1 MHFRQ
6 NVSAFFYIFEIPG
19 LNTLFNCGKTMILFE
34 AKEVTKRFAT
44 QTALD
49 RVSIS
54 VPEQSIYGL
63 LGPNGAGKTTLIRII
78 NQITAP
84 DSGSIYL
91 NGRPINPADVN
102 SIGYL
107 PEERGLYRKMK
118 VGEQA
123 LYLAQL
129 KGLSHAEAM
138 RRLKYWFRKLAIID
152 WWDKKV
158 EELSKGMQQKVQF
171 VTTVLHEPK
180 LLIFDEPF
188 TGFDP
193 INVKQIK
200 DEILFLRERGATI
213 IFSTH
218 NMSSVE
224 ELCDNITLIN
234 KAEAILE
241 GSVEKIRHDW
251 AGNEFEV
258 VFAGEVNP
266 SSNGHLTVL
275 SSTFDDGK
283 SRVLLKASEPVDNNA
298 ILRAMTDA
306 GQVLSFNQALPSMN
320 EIFIR
325 VVETKNQE
333 AVKN

>member
-1 MHFRQ
+1 VH
-6 NVSAFFYIFEIPG
+6 N
-19 LNTLFNCGKTMILFE
+19 
-34 AKEVTKRFAT
+34 
-44 QTALD
+44 
-49 RVSIS
+49 
-54 VPEQSIYGL
+54 
-63 LGPNGAGKTTLIRII
+63 
-78 NQITAP
+78 
-84 DSGSIYL
+84 
-91 NGRPINPADVN
+91 
-102 SIGYL
+102 IGYL
-107 PEERGLYRKMK
+107 PEERGLYKKMK

-138 RRLKYWFRKLAIID
+138 RRLKYWFKKLEITG

-200 DEILFLRERGATI
+200 EEILFLRERGATI

-234 KAEAILE
+234 KANTILE
-241 GSVEKIRHDW
+241 GSVEKIRSDW
-251 AGNEFEV
+251 AANEYDI
-258 VFAGEVNP
+258 VFAGEVTP
-266 SSNGHLTVL
+266 SGNGHFSVL
-275 SSTFDDGK
+275 SSDFDDGK
-283 SRVLLKASEPVDNNA
+283 SAVRIRAAESGDTNE
-298 ILRAMTDA
+298 IIRAMTAA
-306 GQVLSFNQALPSMN
+306 GRVVSFNPSLPSMN

-325 VVETKNQE
+325 VVEKKNKE
-333 AVKN
+333 AAKN